1 MIEIKFNS
9 DEKFDKLISTNLHAY
24 NRNKCEWIKENTEV
38 KPSKDKY
45 YNYGVYENNELIGGA
60 AGTIRFG
67 WYFLEELWVD
77 EKYRGKNIGST
88 LIEKVEDGLN
98 ILYDAGDYRTRK
110 LITSLDE
117 IDNWINTL

>member
-60 AGTIRFG
+60 VGTIRFG

>member
-60 AGTIRFG
+60 VGTIRFG

-98 ILYDAGDYRTRK
+98 ILYDAGEYRTRK